1 MEKTENKELITALC
15 KAQAQFKSALKD
27 AENSHF
33 KRSYADLSAIWEACK
48 EGLHQNGLVISQQTM
63 GTEQGWHLVT
73 KLFHES
79 GGYIESLTPII
90 CQANN
95 PQSFGSGMT
104 YARRYALAAIL
115 GIVTDDDDAEGAM
128 NRKDTNVQ
136 HNAPKAPAARVQ
148 APVKTVTNAVKELD
162 ACKGR
167 DDMGKIWNSYKE
179 FHGDRLFLEAL
190 ERVGK
195 KYPKKEEVSHAS

>member
-1 MEKTENKELITALC
+1 MEKTENKELIAALC

-27 AENSHF
+27 AQNPHF
-33 KRSYADLSAIWEACK
+33 KKSYADLSAIWDACR
-48 EGLHQNGLVISQQTM
+48 EGLHQNGLVVSQQTI

-73 KLFHES
+73 KVFHES

-128 NRKDTNVQ
+128 NRKDANVQ
-136 HNAPKAPAARVQ
+136 HTAPKAPA
-148 APVKTVTNAVKELD
+148 KVTDAAVVANALKVVANTTTLGGLHDVWNNHKSLNTNEAFKRAVNSRKAELEG
-162 ACKGR
+162 KG
-167 DDMGKIWNSYKE
+167 
-179 FHGDRLFLEAL
+179 A
-190 ERVGK
+190 V
-195 KYPKKEEVSHAS
+195 HAS